1 MVVPLTIHR
10 KDLECEDERRARAA
24 QQGSGDTDGRK
35 VPAAGAPV
43 GIILAQNFQKKRELW
58 SVAEFIAC
66 SDQTTNLGTWDG
78 RRREMR
84 IE

>member
-1 MVVPLTIHR
+1 MSGSGNRSSARRRPAVAVPLTIHR

-43 GIILAQNFQKKRELW
+43 GIILARNFQKKREL
-58 SVAEFIAC
+58 VVC
-66 SDQTTNLGTWDG
+66 G
-78 RRREMR
+78 
-84 IE
+84 